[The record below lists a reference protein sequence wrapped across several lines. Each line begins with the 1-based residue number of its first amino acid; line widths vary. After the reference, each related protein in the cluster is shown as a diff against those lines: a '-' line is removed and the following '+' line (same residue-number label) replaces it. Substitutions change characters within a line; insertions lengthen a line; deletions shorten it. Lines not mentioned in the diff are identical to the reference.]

1 MENEEL
7 IRQDMAQT
15 RDALTDKLETL
26 ENRLLGSVHEAS
38 SAVRDA
44 MGSVKETV
52 RDSVDSVK
60 AAVDVQAHVQR
71 RPWLMF
77 GGAVL
82 GGYLL
87 GSLLVRETERR
98 RPEPTPPAPVPT
110 PPPQQKRPHS
120 GNGHHLKQPAAS
132 ATAPEPPPAKPNPIL
147 AAIEP
152 EIRQIKGIALGVMF
166 GTVREMVTKEV
177 PPHLAGELGE
187 VIDSITRK
195 IGGEPL
201 PSADL
206 PFAST
211 CAGESSASAFEAE
224 KPRW

>member
-1 MENEEL
+1 MENEDL
-7 IRQDMAQT
+7 IREDMAHT

-26 ENRLLGSVHEAS
+26 ENRLLGSVHEAT

-44 MGSVKETV
+44 MGTVKETV

-60 AAVDVQAHVQR
+60 AAVDVQAHVQE

-87 GSLLVRETERR
+87 GTLLTRETEGR
-98 RPEPTPPAPVPT
+98 RPREPTPQ
-110 PPPQQKRPHS
+110 PPQPQPLKRPPT
-120 GNGHHLKQPAAS
+120 GNGHAKQPAAKP
-132 ATAPEPPPAKPNPIL
+132 TEPAAAKPNPL
-147 AAIEP
+147 FEAIEP
-152 EIRQIKGIALGVMF
+152 EIRQVKALALGVMF
-166 GTVREMVTKEV
+166 GTLREMVTREV
-177 PPHLAGELGE
+177 PPHLAGELGSI
-187 VIDSITRK
+187 VDNITRK

-201 PSADL
+201 PSDDL
-206 PFAST
+206 PFASG
-211 CAGESSASAFEAE
+211 CAAGESASAFEAE